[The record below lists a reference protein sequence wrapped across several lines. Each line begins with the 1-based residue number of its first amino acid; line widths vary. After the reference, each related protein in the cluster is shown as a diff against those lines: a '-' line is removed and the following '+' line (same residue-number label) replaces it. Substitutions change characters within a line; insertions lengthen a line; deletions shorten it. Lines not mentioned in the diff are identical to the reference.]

1 MITLGAKEAEQAKND
16 GIAAA
21 AAARTKL
28 LAQAQQY
35 ARIHSTING
44 SVTADDVA
52 IELEKRHIDST
63 ELGNAAGAL
72 FRGKGWQFVGYTKS
86 VRVSRHANKIGI
98 WTYKSE

>member
-1 MITLGAKEAEQAKND
+1 MITLGAREAEQEKND

-21 AAARTKL
+21 AATRKKILSEAR
-28 LAQAQQY
+28 QY
-35 ARIHSTING
+35 ARIYSMVNG

-52 IELEKRHIDST
+52 IELEKRGIDST

-72 FRGKGWQFVGYTKS
+72 FRGKGWRFLRYIKS

-98 WTYKSE
+98 WTFKSE